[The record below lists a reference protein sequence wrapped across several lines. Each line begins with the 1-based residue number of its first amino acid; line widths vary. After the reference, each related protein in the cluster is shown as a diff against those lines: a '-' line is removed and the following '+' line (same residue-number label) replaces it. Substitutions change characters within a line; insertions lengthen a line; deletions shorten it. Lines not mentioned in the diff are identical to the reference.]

1 MEIWSVVVFC
11 KNTEDFVICHK
22 DVLLILINELFD
34 KCLRVIGKEEMMNDT
49 SSFALF
55 QGNFIN
61 FLQNT
66 PTSTGGEMNAI
77 SIVLLKYLLLSKI
90 NVIEII

>member
-61 FLQNT
+61 FFAEYSYLYRWRDECNFNCFT
-66 PTSTGGEMNAI
+66 EIFAI
-77 SIVLLKYLLLSKI
+77 
-90 NVIEII
+90 E